1 MQVPG
6 DRRGR
11 PLEHRARQRG
21 RPRVLA
27 AGEVQQRQVPQQMVP
42 EPVQTPARVN
52 GRWQACHAAVEVGRL
67 VEGVGEGVHRPG
79 VARVQRERRLGRTGG
94 LGAAAVL
101 LQREGVQAEREGVAG
116 ILRQH
121 RLRQRQ
127 HLGEA
132 PLPEIDVVE
141 ALEHHDVAREGRQ
154 VRAHRRH
161 RVVQL
166 AGRPQ
171 RQGLHVAALALGQ
184 DGGGGA
190 GRLGRLARLG
200 EPLLEEEADGGA
212 GVGEGEAGVGGGGRP
227 EEVEGGRLPAEQRA
241 HRAIVGLQRG
251 GHGGGDGQAVGVAAR
266 AAHASRQRRGR
277 ARRRGTAP
285 PAARPTTPSATA
297 GPRRSRRGRRAAR
310 TPPARIPAAWPDRA
324 GCSGG

>member
-1 MQVPG
+1 MQVAS
-6 DRRGR
+6 DRRRR
-11 PLEHRARQRG
+11 PLEGPPRDGRG
-21 RPRVLA
+21 ALVLA
-27 AGEVQQRQVPQQMVP
+27 AREVDQRQVPHQVIA
-42 EPVQTPARVN
+42 EPVEPAAGMDGDGQPRDA
-52 GRWQACHAAVEVGRL
+52 GVEVGRL
-67 VEGVGEGVHRPG
+67 VEPMRERVHGPG
-79 VARVQRERRLGRTGG
+79 IARVQPQRLVSSGDR
-94 LGAAAVL
+94 LGAAVGF
-101 LQREGVQAEREGVAG
+101 LQREGVGAQHERVAG
-116 ILRQH
+116 VVRQQA
-121 RLRQRQ
+121 LGQRQ

-132 PLPEIDVVE
+132 ALPEVDVVE
-141 ALEHHDVAREGRQ
+141 PLEDHHVARELRQ
-154 VRAHRRH
+154 VSPHGGDG
-161 RVVQL
+161 VVRL

-171 RQGLHVAALALGQ
+171 RDGLHVAALALRQ
-184 DGGGGA
+184 RRR
-190 GRLGRLARLG
+190 GRARGLRRLLRLG
-200 EPLLEEEADGGA
+200 EALLEEETDGGA